1 MCLKNPSGRAQLPKS
16 LLAVVEINI
25 KMPGNTDLRD
35 DWEPR
40 VFDLEKVK
48 MEIAGE
54 ISLSEDPGATM
65 RKWREIFG
73 ISQVELAKHLHITV
87 STISDYEG
95 NRRKS
100 PGTGVVKRFVNA
112 LFDIDMAKGG
122 PITQKLREKE
132 KPASEYFEVH
142 EFARSI
148 ALKDFVGLI
157 EGKIITNADM
167 LESKKVYGYT
177 LIDSIKVILDMPFSY
192 FQKLY
197 GNVNER
203 VFIFTGVST
212 GRSPLV
218 VVRVSS
224 SKPSAIVLHNIDP
237 AKVDKLAVKISERE
251 RIPMIATNMSIEKI
265 KDALNRI

>member
-1 MCLKNPSGRAQLPKS
+1 
-16 LLAVVEINI
+16 
-25 KMPGNTDLRD
+25 
-35 DWEPR
+35 
-40 VFDLEKVK
+40 

-65 RKWREIFG
+65 RKWREIFN
-73 ISQVELAKHLHITV
+73 ISQAELSKHLSITV

-100 PGTGVVKRFVNA
+100 PGTGVIKRFVNA
-112 LFDIDMAKGG
+112 LFEIDRLKGG
-122 PITQKLREKE
+122 TMIQKFQEKE
-132 KPASEYFEVH
+132 KPVSEYFEVH

-157 EGKIITNADM
+157 DGKILTNND
-167 LESKKVYGYT
+167 LVESKKIYGYT
-177 LIDSIKVILDMPFSY
+177 LIDSLKVILEMPFSY
-192 FQKLY
+192 FQNLY

-218 VVRVSS
+218 VVRVST
-224 SKPSAIVLHNIDP
+224 SKPSAVVLHNLD
-237 AKVDKLAVKISERE
+237 ASKVDKLALKISERE
-251 RIPMIATNMSIEKI
+251 RIPLILTSAPIEKI
-265 KDALNRI
+265 KEVLNRI

>member
-1 MCLKNPSGRAQLPKS
+1 MEK
-16 LLAVVEINI
+16 I
-25 KMPGNTDLRD
+25 KM
-35 DWEPR
+35 E
-40 VFDLEKVK
+40 
-48 MEIAGE
+48 MAGE

-73 ISQVELAKHLHITV
+73 ISQVALAKHLDITV

-100 PGTGVVKRFVNA
+100 PGTGVIKRFVTA
-112 LFDIDMAKGG
+112 LFDIDKINGG
-122 PITQKLREKE
+122 VVAQKFREKE
-132 KPASEYFEVH
+132 KPVSEYFEVH

-148 ALKDFVGLI
+148 SLKDFVNLI
-157 EGKIITNADM
+157 DGKVLTNDD
-167 LESKKVYGYT
+167 LVESKKIYGYT

-192 FQKLY
+192 FQNLY

-212 GRSPLV
+212 GRSPFV
-218 VVRVSS
+218 VLRVSS
-224 SKPSAIVLHNIDP
+224 SKPSAVVLHNIDQG
-237 AKVDKLAVKISERE
+237 KVDKLAIKISERE
-251 RIPMIATNMSIEKI
+251 RIPMIATNASIEKI

>member
-1 MCLKNPSGRAQLPKS
+1 MER
-16 LLAVVEINI
+16 I
-25 KMPGNTDLRD
+25 
-35 DWEPR
+35 
-40 VFDLEKVK
+40 K

-54 ISLSEDPGATM
+54 ISLSEDAGATM
-65 RKWREIFG
+65 RKWREIFC
-73 ISQVELAKHLHITV
+73 ISQVELAHHLHITV

-112 LFDIDMAKGG
+112 LFDIDQAKGG
-122 PITQKLREKE
+122 QITQKFREREK
-132 KPASEYFEVH
+132 PVSEYFEVH

-148 ALKDFVGLI
+148 PLKDFVGLI
-157 EGKIITNADM
+157 EGKVITNSDV
-167 LESKKVYGYT
+167 LESKKIYGYT

-192 FQKLY
+192 FQNLY

-212 GRSPLV
+212 GRSPMV

-224 SKPSAIVLHNIDP
+224 SKPSAVVLHNIDP
-237 AKVDKLAVKISERE
+237 AKVDKLALKISERE
-251 RIPMIATNMSIEKI
+251 RIPLIATSMPVEKI
-265 KDALNRI
+265 KEALNRI

>member
-1 MCLKNPSGRAQLPKS
+1 M
-16 LLAVVEINI
+16 
-25 KMPGNTDLRD
+25 
-35 DWEPR
+35 
-40 VFDLEKVK
+40 EKAK

-54 ISLSEDPGATM
+54 ISLSDDAGATM
-65 RKWREIFG
+65 RKWREIFD
-73 ISQVELAKHLHITV
+73 ISQVEMAKHMGITV
-87 STISDYEG
+87 STISDYES

-100 PGTGVVKRFVNA
+100 PGTAVIRRFVEA
-112 LFDIDMAKGG
+112 IFDIDKSKGG
-122 PITQKLREKE
+122 KMTQKLTERQ
-132 KPASEYFEVH
+132 KPTTEYFEVH

-148 ALKDFVGLI
+148 PLRDFVRLI
-157 EGKIITNADM
+157 GGQVLSNEDLVETKKI
-167 LESKKVYGYT
+167 YGYT
-177 LIDSIKVILDMPFSY
+177 LIDSIKVILEMPFSY
-192 FQKLY
+192 FQNLY

-237 AKVDKLAVKISERE
+237 AKVDKLAVRISDKE
-251 RIPMIATNMSIEKI
+251 RIPLIVTKMSVEEI